1 VSLAWAIIIV
11 AGAAGL
17 AVTAMLFVRRRAP
30 EGSYFAD
37 GDRAA
42 GVFGVIATG
51 FSVLLG
57 LIVFL
62 AFESYDQSRT
72 GAEAEARLVAQQFE
86 TAQFLPVA
94 VRGRLGGELV
104 CYARFVVKEWPR
116 LASANDKTVDTA
128 NPWTVALFRTL
139 KVTYPR
145 TVVEQTAYDK
155 WLDRTADREQARND
169 RIHGAVGVIPGTLWI
184 VLFFITS
191 AIFVFMLFFA
201 DSAERA
207 ATQALLMGA
216 VIAVITATLL
226 LIRFLDDPFRNG
238 YGGLKPVAMERTLGI
253 LDQQRRVVGDHGALP
268 CDSGG
273 KPLRADL
280 AR

>member
-1 VSLAWAIIIV
+1 VSLAWAITIIIAA
-11 AGAAGL
+11 AGAAV
-17 AVTAMLFVRRRAP
+17 AAMLFVRRRAP

-62 AFESYDQSRT
+62 AFESYDESRI

-104 CYARFVVKEWPR
+104 CYARFVVREWPR
-116 LASANDKTVDTA
+116 LASANDETVETA
-128 NPWTVALFRTL
+128 NPWPVALFRTL
-139 KVTYPR
+139 KITHPR
-145 TVVEQTAYDK
+145 NFEEQTAYDK

-169 RIHGAVGVIPGTLWI
+169 RIHGAVGVIPGTLWV
-184 VLFFITS
+184 VLFFITA

-207 ATQALLMGA
+207 ATQALMMGT

-226 LIRFLDDPFRNG
+226 LIRFLDDPFREG
-238 YGGLKPVAMERTLGI
+238 YGSLKPVSMERTLGI
-253 LDQQRRVVGDHGALP
+253 LDTQRRIVGDRGALP

-273 KPLRADL
+273 RPLRR
-280 AR
+280 ARAR